1 MEPIGF
7 ENRIYW
13 SWSKKRDRQGV
24 DKMKTKVC
32 TKCKKE
38 LPATSKYF
46 AAHRSTKSGLQY
58 RCKECERQYR
68 LENKERL
75 AEYDKKYYEENK
87 TERLEYGR
95 KYSRKYRKENK
106 EKVAEYNKR
115 YYEENKTKRKKPIL

>member
-1 MEPIGF
+1 
-7 ENRIYW
+7 
-13 SWSKKRDRQGV
+13 
-24 DKMKTKVC
+24 MKTKIC

-58 RCKECERQYR
+58 RCKECAR
-68 LENKERL
+68 
-75 AEYDKKYYEENK
+75 EYDKKYYEENK
-87 TERLEYGR
+87 TKRLEYGR
-95 KYSRKYRKENK
+95 QYSRRYREENK